1 MAANPPE
8 ETQRIV
14 QTLLRGYQFSDADLF
29 KAGFERW
36 YTILEQHF
44 EWFRDHLALSGFAL
58 TREQQVI
65 FLEKENK
72 LLSQEEKQAVVTLFL
87 LTDLWLEK
95 GKRYADLFQVSVPW
109 AELDWFR
116 DGYGREYL
124 SQVGID
130 DGDDGALEQLFRR
143 LANKGF
149 MEIDIEARTLTLRR
163 PAERVINMA
172 RRLHQ
177 QIQPEPD
184 AGAAGDITAT
194 KDRSDE

>member
-29 KAGFERW
+29 KPGYDRW
-36 YTILEQHF
+36 YTILDQHF

-65 FLEKENK
+65 FLEKERK

-130 DGDDGALEQLFRR
+130 GGDDIALEQLFRR

-149 MEIDIEARTLTLRR
+149 MEIDLDARTLTLRR
-163 PAERVINMA
+163 PAERVVNMA

-177 QIQPEPD
+177 QIQPEASGDP
-184 AGAAGDITAT
+184 AGDVTTT
-194 KDRSDE
+194 KDPTDE